1 LKIISIDLLKIISKR
16 AFKNFNLLSDK
27 SKVKSKDNYYMRT
40 DSQYINIPQLSL
52 NKIRAYVELLKVRLS
67 LLVAF
72 SCAFGYS
79 LATHGSINWLTLLM
93 LTIGGFLLSGASVC
107 INQILEKDLDRVMSR
122 TQSRPL
128 PTNRVT
134 VNETV
139 FYVAILL
146 LFGITILWF
155 YTNTLTVLLSLISV
169 ILYSFV
175 YTPLKR
181 VGPIAVFVGAIPG
194 ALPPLLGWVAATN
207 SIGYEALIIFGI
219 QFIWQFPHFWAIAWL
234 ADEDYKK
241 AGFKLLPSGGGKDIN
256 TAIQIMIYTLFLIP
270 LGLLPAKFGIT
281 GLDSAIV
288 ATVCGVGFLA
298 QTFSLMKT
306 GSRQS
311 ALRIMFG
318 SFLYL
323 PIVQIAYLIDRI

>member
-1 LKIISIDLLKIISKR
+1 MTPEIHQISTIQIIAIKTR
-16 AFKNFNLLSDK
+16 AC
-27 SKVKSKDNYYMRT
+27 
-40 DSQYINIPQLSL
+40 I
-52 NKIRAYVELLKVRLS
+52 ELLKMRLS

-72 SCAFGYS
+72 SCAFGYT
-79 LATHGSINWLTLLM
+79 LATKGTVDWEVLLM
-93 LTIGGFLLSGASVC
+93 LTLGGFLLSGASVS
-107 INQILEKDLDRVMSR
+107 INQIIEKDLDKVMTR
-122 TQSRPL
+122 TKNRPL
-128 PTNRVT
+128 PTERISVS
-134 VNETV
+134 EAIV
-139 FYVAILL
+139 FIAFVLVISLV
-146 LFGITILWF
+146 ILWI
-155 YTNTLTVLLSLISV
+155 YTNPLTVMLSIVSM

-194 ALPPLLGWVAATN
+194 ALPPLLGWVAATG
-207 SIGYEALIIFGI
+207 SITYEALIIFGI
-219 QFIWQFPHFWAIAWL
+219 QFIWQFPHFWAIAWV
-234 ADEDYKK
+234 ADDDYKK
-241 AGFKLLPSGGGKDIN
+241 AGFKLLPSGGGKDLN

-288 ATVCGVGFLA
+288 ATVCGVAFLA

-323 PIVQIAYLIDRI
+323 PIVQIAYLMDII